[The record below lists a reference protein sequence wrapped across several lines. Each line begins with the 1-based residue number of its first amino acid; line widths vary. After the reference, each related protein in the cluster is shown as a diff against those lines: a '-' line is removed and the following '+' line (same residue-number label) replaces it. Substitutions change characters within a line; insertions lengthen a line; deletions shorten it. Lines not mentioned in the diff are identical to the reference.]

1 MSSVNPNEI
10 SSSLEDYLEI
20 IAALIAENKH
30 AHAKEIA
37 DRMQVK
43 MPSVT
48 NALQALSNRGLIKYQ
63 THAPVT
69 LTSYGAERAAV
80 IRHRHQA
87 MKFFFQSILKL
98 DERESDRAACKIEHV
113 LGEKEISRFVALAD
127 AINSKAEAAVLRS
140 YLDSVMP
147 KICNEPT
154 EVLVSLD
161 SLQDGE
167 DCVVV
172 HVSENLRGIKKFA
185 DLGLVGGTFVHME
198 NRAPIGDLIRIRVLG
213 SSLSMRS
220 GDAAHIW
227 LRKTNVE
234 DK

>member
-69 LTSYGAERAAV
+69 
-80 IRHRHQA
+80 
-87 MKFFFQSILKL
+87 
-98 DERESDRAACKIEHV
+98 
-113 LGEKEISRFVALAD
+113 
-127 AINSKAEAAVLRS
+127 
-140 YLDSVMP
+140 
-147 KICNEPT
+147 
-154 EVLVSLD
+154 
-161 SLQDGE
+161 
-167 DCVVV
+167 
-172 HVSENLRGIKKFA
+172 
-185 DLGLVGGTFVHME
+185 
-198 NRAPIGDLIRIRVLG
+198 
-213 SSLSMRS
+213 
-220 GDAAHIW
+220 
-227 LRKTNVE
+227 
-234 DK
+234 